1 MTDLNAALTAA
12 ACVVIVT
19 DHDAYDW
26 ASVRR
31 AARLRVDTRHV
42 PAVTWLWYTSDTL
55 GRYRVSQR
63 NSVSVQMERGAY
75 ERTKTGVLCGHR
87 TR

>member
-42 PAVTWLWYTSDTL
+42 AYSPTRKKFKPGTFSLGIWYASGTRWRIAAPDTV
-55 GRYRVSQR
+55 RYD
-63 NSVSVQMERGAY
+63 
-75 ERTKTGVLCGHR
+75 
-87 TR
+87 

>member
-1 MTDLNAALTAA
+1 MTDLNAALTA

-42 PAVTWLWYTSDTL
+42 PAVTWLWDTSDML
-55 GRYRVSQR
+55 GRYRVSMR
-63 NSVSVQMERGAY
+63 NSVPVQMERGAY
-75 ERTKTGVLCGHR
+75 ERTKKGVLCGHR
-87 TR
+87 AR